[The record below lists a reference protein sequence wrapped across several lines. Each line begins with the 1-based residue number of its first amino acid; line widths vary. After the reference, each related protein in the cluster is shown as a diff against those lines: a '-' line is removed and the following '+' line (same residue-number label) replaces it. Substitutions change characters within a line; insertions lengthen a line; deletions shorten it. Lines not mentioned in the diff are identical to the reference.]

1 MCLARWAAFGLQT
14 GASLWSPLGWV
25 TARWSSA
32 IRSSCLFVCRAS
44 GSEPA
49 RCPADVPASLRLPAL
64 HRPSTVRE
72 RERKHE
78 PRSLR
83 GPWGPPAPSRGHA
96 RVARGGR
103 RGRRGVPS
111 RAPSGCSDPA
121 LRSSLSTT
129 CARSEAAY
137 EVKLEPSWGR
147 RGDGETGRWGEGGGG
162 GAFTSQTSPDRH

>member
-83 GPWGPPAPSRGHA
+83 GPWGPPAPSRGTP
-96 RVARGGR
+96 GS
-103 RGRRGVPS
+103 P
-111 RAPSGCSDPA
+111 
-121 LRSSLSTT
+121 
-129 CARSEAAY
+129 
-137 EVKLEPSWGR
+137 
-147 RGDGETGRWGEGGGG
+147 GEGGGAGEVSLPGPPLGAQTLRSALRFPPHALDRKLHMKSSWSLLG
-162 GAFTSQTSPDRH
+162 GDGEMGRRRRRRRFY